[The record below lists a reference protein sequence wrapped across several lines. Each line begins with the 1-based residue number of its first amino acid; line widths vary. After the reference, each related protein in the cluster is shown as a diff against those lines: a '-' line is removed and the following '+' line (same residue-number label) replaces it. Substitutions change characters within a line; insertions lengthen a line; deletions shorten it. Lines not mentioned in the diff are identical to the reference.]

1 MLERKLKVTVLY
13 DAVEDVEREKAAA
26 RDEPPQKLVY
36 ETIGEALRGAG
47 HEVRALGAGSTA
59 LELAAQIQRD
69 DADLVFN
76 VCESFGGSNQQEQ
89 NVAALL
95 ELFGKR
101 FTGSGSIGLALA
113 QDKALAKKLLSFHGI
128 NTPKFSVIEGGEVDH
143 ADDLTFPMFVKPS
156 NADASIG
163 IDEHSVVHNFKELME
178 RMSYIKTEL
187 DAPVLIE
194 EYIEGRELYVGVLGG
209 ARPEPMPVLEWDF
222 SKVPDGTPK
231 IASAEAKWDAQ
242 STRFRE
248 APQLFPED
256 LPPQLVTELQKVAVN
271 AYKALKLR
279 DYGRIDMR
287 LRKRDAARVTLS
299 GKPRKLMEEHTLA
312 DWEIFLIEVNPN
324 PHLAADSE
332 LPVSAVRHGLSYSA
346 LIERIIDNALQRPVR

>member
-1 MLERKLKVTVLY
+1 MERKLKISVLY
-13 DAVEDVEREKAAA
+13 DAVEEREREQAAA
-26 RDEPPQKLVY
+26 RDEPPQKLVC
-36 ETIGEALRGAG
+36 EILNEVLREQG
-47 HEVRALGAGSTA
+47 HEVRALAAASTA
-59 LELAAQIQRD
+59 LELAAQVQKD

-76 VCESFGGSNQQEQ
+76 VCESFGGINQQEQ

-95 ELFGKR
+95 ELFQKR

-128 NTPKFSVIEGGEVDH
+128 NTPKFSLIEGGEVDH

-156 NADASIG
+156 NADSSIG

-178 RMSYIKTEL
+178 RMSYIKTEF

-209 ARPEPMPVLEWDF
+209 PKPEPLPVLEWDF
-222 SKVPDGTPK
+222 SKVPQGTPK

-242 STRFRE
+242 SARFRD
-248 APQLFPED
+248 APQLFPSD
-256 LPPQLVTELQKVAVN
+256 LPEHLVTELQRVAVS

-287 LRKRDAARVTLS
+287 LRRRDRGRATLS
-299 GKPRKLMEEHTLA
+299 GKPQKLLEAHALD

-324 PHLAADSE
+324 PHLAPDSE
-332 LPVSAVRHGLSYSA
+332 LPVSAARHGLSYPA
-346 LIERIIDNALQRPVR
+346 LVQRIIDNAFARPAR